1 MRGEAQRKHHQ
12 LLAWQ
17 EAMHLAKLVYNLTA
31 LFPREELYGLTSQ
44 IKRAAISVPSNIAE
58 GAARGTDREFLH
70 FLHTA
75 RGSLSEVE
83 TQVFLARDL
92 GFTAETSEIEQQME
106 KVFSLIGGLIKSLK
120 GKMAE

>member
-1 MRGEAQRKHHQ
+1 
-12 LLAWQ
+12 
-17 EAMHLAKLVYNLTA
+17 MHLVKLVYNLTTE
-31 LFPREELYGLTSQ
+31 FPKEELYGLTSQ

-58 GAARGTDREFLH
+58 GAARGTDKEFLH

-92 GFTAETSEIEQQME
+92 DFAVDTSEVEQQLE

-120 GKMAE
+120 GKMVA